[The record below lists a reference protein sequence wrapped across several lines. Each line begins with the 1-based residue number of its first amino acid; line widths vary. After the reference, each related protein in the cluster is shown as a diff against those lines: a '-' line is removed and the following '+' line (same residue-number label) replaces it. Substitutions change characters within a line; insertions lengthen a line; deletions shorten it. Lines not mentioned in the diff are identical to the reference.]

1 MTTLYI
7 TRHGETEWNTEGRMQ
22 GWNNSPLTY
31 LGEMQAEWLRDR
43 LKDVE
48 FHAIYSS
55 TLERAY
61 RTADIVKGHRNI
73 EVIKKD
79 DFKEISLGN
88 WEGLTSKEI
97 EAINKEQN
105 YNFWRA
111 PHLYIPDGGEHFHEL
126 IARTHSS
133 IKEILENHKDE
144 NVLIVTHG
152 VSLKAIMLYF
162 EDKPLER
169 LWDPPFAYQTSLT
182 VIEADKGKYN
192 VVMHGDTSHYQK

>member
-31 LGEMQAEWLRDR
+31 LGKMQAEWLRDR
-43 LKDVE
+43 LKDVD

-61 RTADIVKGHRNI
+61 QTAEIVKGQRNI
-73 EVIKKD
+73 GVIKKEG
-79 DFKEISLGN
+79 FKEISLGN
-88 WEGLTSKEI
+88 WEGLTSQEI

-105 YNFWRA
+105 YNFWKA

-126 IARTHSS
+126 IARTHNS

-152 VSLKAIMLYF
+152 VTLKTIMLYF

-169 LWDPPFAYQTSLT
+169 LWDPPFAHQTSLT
-182 VIEADKGKYN
+182 VIEVDKDKYN
-192 VVMHGDTSHYQK
+192 VIMHGDTSHYR

>member
-31 LGEMQAEWLRDR
+31 LGKMQAEWLRDR
-43 LKDVE
+43 LKDVD

-61 RTADIVKGHRNI
+61 QTAEIVKGQRNI
-73 EVIKKD
+73 EVIKKEG
-79 DFKEISLGN
+79 FKEISLGN
-88 WEGLTSKEI
+88 WEGLTSQEI

-105 YNFWRA
+105 YNFWKA

-126 IARTHSS
+126 IARTHKG

-144 NVLIVTHG
+144 NVLVVTHG
-152 VSLKAIMLYF
+152 VTLKAIMLYF

-169 LWDPPFAYQTSLT
+169 LWDPPFAHQTSLT
-182 VIEADKGKYN
+182 VIEADKDKYN
-192 VVMHGDTSHYQK
+192 VLMHGDTAHYR